1 MVAACW
7 LLKFAFSAGKERSKE
22 TDISSAD
29 TELLQKIPQY
39 LAHLFDFFL
48 PNASNLSL
56 IKFSSERTRMKKVPL
71 QKIPLS

>member
-7 LLKFAFSAGKERSKE
+7 LLKYAFSAGKERSKE

-56 IKFSSERTRMKKVPL
+56 DSV
-71 QKIPLS
+71 QKE